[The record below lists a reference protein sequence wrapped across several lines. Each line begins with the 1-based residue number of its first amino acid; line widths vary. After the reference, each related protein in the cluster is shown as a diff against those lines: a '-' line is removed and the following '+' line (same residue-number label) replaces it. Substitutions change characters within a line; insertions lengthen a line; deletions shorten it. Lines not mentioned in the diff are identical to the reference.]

1 MRDTES
7 FCNDR
12 ILLVNQMVTWRLT
25 TGSGGPFISLFPLP
39 GPFWFSTFIAV
50 VLVISNDGEEIVTA
64 VGGLKPGLILYRLPV
79 LDIHPFLTAL
89 ERETATEARNP
100 G

>member
-50 VLVISNDGEEIVTA
+50 VLVISNDGEDIVTA

-79 LDIHPFLTAL
+79 HDIHPFLTAL